1 MKIQK
6 TINFM
11 DWRHLATGFSVLLVV
26 ASLTSLATRGLVL
39 GLDFTGGA
47 QIEVGYQHSVTTSYV
62 REQLRAAGFD
72 NPVVV
77 HFGAD
82 TDILVRLQAVPPEDK
97 GAVANTA
104 SSADRPEKPNLGE
117 QIADV
122 LGRSGDEVELRRVEF
137 VGPQIGAELRDD
149 GGLGMLLA
157 LFAVMLYVAI
167 RFQYK
172 FAIGAVVALF
182 HDVIITLGVFS
193 FFRLEFDLTVLAAVL
208 AVIGYS
214 INDTIVVFDRIRE
227 NFRLLRKAGPQEVF
241 DESITQTLERTLI
254 TGVTTLIVLAA
265 LFFIGGELIHNFS
278 LALIVGVVVGT
289 YSSIYIASSMVLGT
303 GITREDL
310 MPVEKE
316 GVEYDG
322 LP

>member
-1 MKIQK
+1 MMNQK

-11 DWRHLATGFSVLLVV
+11 GWRHLATGFSALLVA
-26 ASLTSLATRGLVL
+26 ASLLSLATRGLVL

-47 QIEVGYQHSVTTSYV
+47 QIEVGYQHAVTTSYV

-82 TDILVRLQAVPPEDK
+82 TDILVRLQAPPQEAAET
-97 GAVANTA
+97 GAESGPTGQL
-104 SSADRPEKPNLGE
+104 EKQNLGE

-122 LGRSGDEVELRRVEF
+122 LRRSGDEVELRRVEF

-182 HDVIITLGVFS
+182 HDVIITMGVFS
-193 FFRLEFDLTVLAAVL
+193 YFRLEFDLTVLAAVL

-227 NFRLLRKAGPQEVF
+227 NFRLLRKAGPQEIF

-265 LFFIGGELIHNFS
+265 LFLIGGELIHNFS

-289 YSSIYIASSMVLGT
+289 YSSIYIASSMVLST
-303 GITREDL
+303 GITREHL
-310 MPVEKE
+310 VPVEKKE
-316 GVEYDG
+316 GVEFDG